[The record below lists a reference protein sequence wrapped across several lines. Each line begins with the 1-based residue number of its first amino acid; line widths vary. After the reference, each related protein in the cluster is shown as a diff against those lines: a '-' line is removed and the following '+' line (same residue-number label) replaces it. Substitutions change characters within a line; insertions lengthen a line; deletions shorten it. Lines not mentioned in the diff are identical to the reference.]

1 MKCRGKPDTTW
12 TISRSITF
20 SPQHFKSITY
30 GTVWRCCLGTKLGMF
45 HPASLFLSLFL
56 NHADNTQRKELG
68 TRDTC
73 RVNLRLFLSPLMRPL
88 HMASTLHSYHHW
100 GRNFRLLACLK
111 SCHVVALSQCYKLSP
126 SSAKGYFFRYKFSSL
141 NRAYTGPWRTFRN
154 NHDYSKSE
162 KLEINVCS
170 ILATRSIKM

>member
-1 MKCRGKPDTTW
+1 MINFTLYRGK
-12 TISRSITF
+12 SIA
-20 SPQHFKSITY
+20 Y
-30 GTVWRCCLGTKLGMF
+30 GTVWRCCLGTMLGMF

-88 HMASTLHSYHHW
+88 HMASTPILTIIEVEI
-100 GRNFRLLACLK
+100 FRLLACLK

-162 KLEINVCS
+162 KLKINVCS